1 MEILIYGLLPV
12 IFMFHE
18 FEEILFLKM
27 WLHKDEEYL
36 YNKFPKAGSKIYSQ
50 YSGFTTSGFAFAI
63 AEEFLLI
70 NILTYAAIIFQ
81 KEYMWF
87 AVLMGFSIYLVIH
100 IFQWVIHKKYLPVI
114 ITVILVLPY
123 CIFGFIYFINNNVI
137 NTFWIIISSIIGI
150 AAAMLNLKF
159 IHYIGYKFSN
169 KEKAL
174 PDLKSIRE
182 NL

>member
-18 FEEILFLKM
+18 FEEILFLKI
-27 WLHKDEEYL
+27 WLHKDKEHL
-36 YNKFPKAGSKIYSQ
+36 HNKFPKAGYKIYSQ

-87 AVLMGFSIYLVIH
+87 AVFIGFSIHLVIH
-100 IFQWVIHKKYLPVI
+100 VFQWIIYKKYLPVI
-114 ITVILVLPY
+114 ITSILVLPY

-137 NTFWIIISSIIGI
+137 NTFWITMSSIIGI

-169 KEKAL
+169 Y
-174 PDLKSIRE
+174 E
-182 NL
+182 NKIINNR

>member
-1 MEILIYGLLPV
+1 MEILFYGLLPT

-18 FEEILFLKM
+18 FEEILFLKI
-27 WLHKDEEYL
+27 WLHKDKESL
-36 YNKFPKAGSKIYSQ
+36 CNKFPKAGSKIYSR

-87 AVLMGFSIYLVIH
+87 AVFMGFSIHLVIH
-100 IFQWVIHKKYLPVI
+100 IFQWVIYKKYLPVI
-114 ITVILVLPY
+114 VSSILVLPY
-123 CIFGFIYFINNNVI
+123 CIYGFIFFINNNVI
-137 NTFWIIISSIIGI
+137 NIFWIIISSIIGI

-169 KEKAL
+169 Y
-174 PDLKSIRE
+174 E
-182 NL
+182 NKIINNG